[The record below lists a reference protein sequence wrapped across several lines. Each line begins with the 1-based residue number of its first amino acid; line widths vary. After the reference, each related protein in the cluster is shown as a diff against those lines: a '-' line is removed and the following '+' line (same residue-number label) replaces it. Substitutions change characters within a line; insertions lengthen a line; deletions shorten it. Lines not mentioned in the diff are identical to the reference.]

1 MVGTKDYTSVG
12 RPIVERA
19 KVYCTVEEQSQT
31 EKALIFK
38 KRRRKGNSQRHRGYR
53 HWVTVLKVDK
63 IVHEIDESSINEEE
77 VNILNLK
84 PTVSLI

>member
-12 RPIVERA
+12 RPVVEKA
-19 KVYCTVEEQSQT
+19 KVYATVEEQSQT

-38 KRRRKGNSQRHRGYR
+38 KRRRHGNSQRHRGYR
-53 HWVTVLKVDK
+53 HWVTILKIDK
-63 IVHEIDESSINEEE
+63 IVHEIDENSINEEE

-84 PTVSLI
+84 PTVNLI